1 MVAFPAP
8 ILALKIFH
16 AAASI
21 QASGSMRSVSSS
33 KQTSPRSHRCPP
45 RPTMVNSRAG
55 QTTPMTP
62 VHTAR
67 RSRQTRQE
75 HGERAMQRMKCTLQQ
90 NICMCMRHVASVSI
104 TQVIPGAA
112 SRAAV
117 REAAAAAR
125 VEPSA
130 QRVDRAPARA
140 AMRAAIRGQRQVS
153 GCSCSARG
161 AARSL
166 LRYHPC
172 LSRLALQYGLG
183 RRRWSRL
190 QWESPAEPPVAPA
203 IEPCR
208 RHERARGFGPSQ

>member
-1 MVAFPAP
+1 
-8 ILALKIFH
+8 
-16 AAASI
+16 
-21 QASGSMRSVSSS
+21 
-33 KQTSPRSHRCPP
+33 
-45 RPTMVNSRAG
+45 MVNSRAG

-67 RSRQTRQE
+67 RSCLTRRK
-75 HGERAMQRMKCTLQQ
+75 HGERAMQRMKGTLLKTQDV
-90 NICMCMRHVASVSI
+90 CMCMWHVHVHVASVSI

-153 GCSCSARG
+153 GCSCSPRG

-172 LSRLALQYGLG
+172 LSRLALQYGL
-183 RRRWSRL
+183 RRQRWSRL

-208 RHERARGFGPSQ
+208 RYERARGFGPSQ